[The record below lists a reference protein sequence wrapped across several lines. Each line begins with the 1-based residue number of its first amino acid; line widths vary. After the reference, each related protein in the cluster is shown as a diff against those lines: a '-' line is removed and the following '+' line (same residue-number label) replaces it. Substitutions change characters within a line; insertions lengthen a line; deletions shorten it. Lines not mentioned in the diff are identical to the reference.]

1 MWIRMK
7 HRLSWLCLFLVVAT
21 VSAQPPSEGIL
32 WKIEKAGV
40 TASYLLATIHSEDP
54 NVLKIA
60 DAIKPQLDATKSFTA
75 ELDLNMID
83 AMQATLAMMISDG
96 KDLPGLIGQARY
108 AKSLPLLAA
117 YGIPDLMAREMKPW
131 AVAVTLS
138 MPKPQTGLFLDQVL
152 FTQAQ
157 QQNKATYG
165 LETFDEQLNIFDKL
179 TLQQQIV
186 LLDDALENHPKLA
199 QQLTTLINLYITRDL
214 TAMKK
219 YADSLNQKSDPELIK
234 AMEKTLLVDRNLR
247 MVERMQVR
255 LLEGNA
261 FIAVGALHL
270 PGEKGLLRLLQNR
283 GYAIKPV
290 Y

>member
-1 MWIRMK
+1 MVMRAK
-7 HRLSWLCLFLVVAT
+7 HYLSWLCLSLALGT
-21 VSAQPPSEGIL
+21 ASAQPLSEGIL

-40 TASYLLATIHSEDP
+40 AASYLLGTIHSEDP
-54 NVLKIA
+54 RVLKIA

-75 ELDLNMID
+75 ELDLNMAD

-96 KDLPGLIGQARY
+96 KDLPGLVGQARY
-108 AKSLPLLAA
+108 AKSLPFLAA
-117 YGIPDLMAREMKPW
+117 YGVPDMMVQQMKPW

-165 LETFDEQLNIFDKL
+165 LETYDEQLNIFDKL
-179 TLQQQIV
+179 TLQQQIA

-199 QQLTTLINLYITRDL
+199 QQLTTLINLYIARDL
-214 TAMKK
+214 TGMKK

>member
-199 QQLTTLINLYITRDL
+199 QQLTTLINLYINRDL
-214 TAMKK
+214 TGMKK
-219 YADSLNQKSDPELIK
+219 YADSLNQKSDPELVK